1 MKKIISRILIAYALA
16 VLLCTL
22 YLNQCIAQNP
32 KQNKTSLSEYSVRG
46 KVTDTHNVPMPGV
59 TVRYNHIIGT
69 ATDND
74 GNFTLRLPEETG
86 TLTFSFIGYKTLNI
100 PFTAGVP
107 LSVRMTEE
115 QFQRLERYRELTRL
129 PVTTY
134 FRKLIAESE
143 IVERPSRI
151 RFRLH
156 EEVNKI
162 DSNIRQI
169 LRNPRAKELDR
180 EATDGIRFLLEHILE
195 QAYHIK
201 AHHDLS
207 HKDGQ

>member
-1 MKKIISRILIAYALA
+1 
-16 VLLCTL
+16 
-22 YLNQCIAQNP
+22 
-32 KQNKTSLSEYSVRG
+32 
-46 KVTDTHNVPMPGV
+46 
-59 TVRYNHIIGT
+59 
-69 ATDND
+69 
-74 GNFTLRLPEETG
+74 
-86 TLTFSFIGYKTLNI
+86 
-100 PFTAGVP
+100 
-107 LSVRMTEE
+107 MTEE

-169 LRNPRAKELDR
+169 LRNPRAKELDWGGGGQNPFPAGTHSR
-180 EATDGIRFLLEHILE
+180 TGLP
-195 QAYHIK
+195 
-201 AHHDLS
+201 
-207 HKDGQ
+207 HKRPS